1 MFGSWRLVWLA
12 KKGGGQVIFGKHFME
27 HFIKHSKIGMCKEE
41 QRIFGRPRG
50 AGKNILACRL
60 EILHPR
66 GLIII
71 AQPRPYN
78 PNKLGP
84 DI

>member
-50 AGKNILACRL
+50 GGGGGARIFWHAVWKSYI
-60 EILHPR
+60 R
-66 GLIII
+66 G
-71 AQPRPYN
+71 
-78 PNKLGP
+78 GS
-84 DI
+84 